1 MRGGAEK
8 VAAMLKRIKKLLAWV
23 WRPRRRRRTDERGFY
38 DQDAARRYQDQH
50 EARQDGDL
58 PF

>member
-1 MRGGAEK
+1 MPN
-8 VAAMLKRIKKLLAWV
+8 RIKKLLARV

-38 DQDAARRYQDQH
+38 DQNAARRYQDQH
-50 EARQDGDL
+50 KARQDWDL

>member
-1 MRGGAEK
+1 
-8 VAAMLKRIKKLLAWV
+8 MLNRIKKLLAWV
-23 WRPRRRRRTDERGFY
+23 WRPRRRRRPDERGFH
-38 DQDAARRYQDQH
+38 DCNAARRYQDQH